1 MLKTMRKNVKTLTP
15 VLWIV
20 IATFVIAIFAVWGGA
35 GRLGEANRANTLVQ
49 INSQRITADEYFQIL
64 RQRIEAL
71 KKQYPDLNTNLIKQ
85 INLPQQILEQL
96 IQQNMLLE
104 IAHKMGIKASDQEL
118 QEKIISYPVFQRDG
132 KFVGFKE
139 YKQIL
144 DWNHIPVQKFEDS
157 LRQEI
162 ILNKVTRLLTAGVVV
177 SEEEIW
183 ENYKNQNDTAKI
195 EYLVAPIEK
204 VQLNFKPTEEEIKS
218 YFEKNKAQYRV
229 PEKREGKYVFLKTD
243 SLKKEIAVSDS
254 EIEKYYKDNIN
265 QFKEP
270 AKIKVSRIFLPYTEA
285 DKKQVMD
292 QAQSLKNKLNS
303 GEDFSH
309 LAKTYSKDDKAK
321 NGGDWGYS
329 DWQSLSAP
337 EIQAINKLET
347 GQISEVIDTGNGAA
361 IFKVT
366 EKMPEITRSLAEVKA
381 VIQNALLEQKARN
394 KGSDRMENLAKIARK
409 AGSLE
414 QAAKR
419 EGMTV
424 LDTGLLKNGDPLS
437 GVDSSGALSQTLFE
451 LKDKEISSPIF
462 TYEGVALV
470 QLTKIEPEHQASLE
484 EVKNQVEED
493 IINEKKKE
501 LTREK
506 LTSLKLSQANNW
518 EELAK
523 NNNLEYKRAENHKRG
538 EYLSLIGDT
547 TKIDQLIFSLPLN
560 QPSEPFEVSD
570 GYAVVRVLERKEVSR
585 ADFDKV
591 KAEEMD
597 KALNQ
602 AQEMFLFSYL
612 QKAQQELKVKINYN
626 LFTKTTDDLLGRI
639 GE

>member
-49 INSQRITADEYFQIL
+49 INNQRITADEYFQIL

-177 SEEEIW
+177 SEEEVW

-381 VIQNALLEQKARN
+381 VIQNAYWSRKPGTKARI
-394 KGSDRMENLAKIARK
+394 EWKIWPKLPER
-409 AGSLE
+409 LE
-414 QAAKR
+414 AWSKQPKER
-419 EGMTV
+419 E
-424 LDTGLLKNGDPLS
+424 
-437 GVDSSGALSQTLFE
+437 
-451 LKDKEISSPIF
+451 
-462 TYEGVALV
+462 
-470 QLTKIEPEHQASLE
+470 
-484 EVKNQVEED
+484 
-493 IINEKKKE
+493 
-501 LTREK
+501 
-506 LTSLKLSQANNW
+506 
-518 EELAK
+518 
-523 NNNLEYKRAENHKRG
+523 
-538 EYLSLIGDT
+538 
-547 TKIDQLIFSLPLN
+547 
-560 QPSEPFEVSD
+560 
-570 GYAVVRVLERKEVSR
+570 
-585 ADFDKV
+585 
-591 KAEEMD
+591 
-597 KALNQ
+597 
-602 AQEMFLFSYL
+602 
-612 QKAQQELKVKINYN
+612 
-626 LFTKTTDDLLGRI
+626 
-639 GE
+639 